1 MVEQWLPAARAR
13 IYRFLAFL
21 YHDEI
26 PETLLQKMAE
36 DPFQKSLRAF
46 LETCPLTDLK
56 PGIKNLGQYVR
67 NKTPFEAYKA
77 LAYEYADIFLNA
89 GENPAFP
96 YESIYESR
104 DPLVMRESVFSVR
117 RAYRKG
123 AVHKSSDYK
132 DLDDHIAVELE
143 FLAYLITQGEKD
155 PKRAAD
161 FQKQQVD
168 FLRDHLMGWVI
179 EFCAV
184 LSNSAQSA
192 FYEGLAELT
201 MSFLFHERMLAFD
214 LEARK
219 PSNEALVTAF
229 KGLADLIEVL
239 GLGPSPMTLTE
250 GIQEEMPQREVPS
263 HCYVCGALCGQTAQ
277 VKDTVI
283 VSLKGLFGDPKGG
296 GRLCPKGAA
305 ATAHIYSAY
314 RLKTPLIKENGR
326 FRKASWDEAL
336 NRVAARLKEM
346 EPHTVGYMRGNDWNN
361 WLHEALFDHYGAHK
375 TSHRPMCDN
384 SNRMANE
391 HNLNDK
397 RPWIHYEDAEYIV
410 LFGNNDLA
418 TSYGQRKTAM
428 LKDALS
434 RGAKLVVFDPRRS
447 ETAAAATE
455 WIPLRPGTDGAV
467 AMAIAYVL
475 VNNNLYDEAFVRD
488 WTYGFESY
496 RDRLLG
502 KEDGIPKTPEWAEE
516 ISQVPARTIER
527 IAVELAHTRYKG
539 IMSWTGVAQTPNG
552 MHATQAVQALNGL
565 LGTFDAPGGPS
576 LPFKRKLNSG
586 WGDGQEKPPS
596 NAPSEKLNRLGM
608 WQGWAPAYFP
618 KDVAAGK
625 LKAVVNYFGDPV
637 LSWGNQE
644 NTIQAFEHLDFMVS
658 IDSFMGNT
666 SLLSD
671 VVLPDATYLEQSQIK
686 ADWLYDA
693 FISYWQAVV
702 PPLYD
707 SRPSWWIF
715 TQLAKRMGLE
725 RYFPWADIEEAQRNQ
740 LRGTPWSLEELK
752 EKGYI
757 ITDTHEFYKYKK
769 WGSLN
774 PPEGYGSSGKTK
786 TGKYNFK
793 NPVAEE
799 KHVDPL
805 PDHKPPDAALR
816 PDAEYPF
823 ICGNFRLFEHEHSS
837 TFNNMT
843 LMKLKGNNELWMNRV
858 DASERGLE
866 DNDRVII
873 YSPWGER
880 TLLLRVTW
888 DICQGVVA
896 AAGGFGHLR
905 GIEADPKYPQFG
917 GANLLGIM
925 PPNISEPMGG
935 TPLLKYIKVNI
946 KKASPE

>member
-1 MVEQWLPAARAR
+1 MGEEWLPAARAR

-36 DPFQKSLRAF
+36 APFQKSLREY
-46 LETCPLTDLK
+46 LETCPLADLK

-67 NKTPFEAYKA
+67 STTPSQAYKS

-123 AVHKSSDYK
+123 GVHKSSDYK

-192 FYEGLAELT
+192 FYQGLAELT

-214 LEARK
+214 LEAGK

-229 KGLADLIEVL
+229 KGLADLIEM
-239 GLGPSPMTLTE
+239 LGPGPSLMTLTE
-250 GIQEEMPQREVPS
+250 GIQEETPQREVAS

-283 VSLKGLFGDPKGG
+283 VSLKGLSGDPKGA

-336 NRVAARLKEM
+336 NLVAARLKEM
-346 EPHTVGYMRGNDWNN
+346 EPHAVGYMRGNDWNN

-397 RPWIHYEDAEYIV
+397 RPWIHYADAEYIV

-455 WIPLRPGTDGAV
+455 WIPLQPGTDGAV

-475 VNNNLYDEAFVRD
+475 VNNHLYDEAFVRE

-576 LPFKRKLNSG
+576 LPFKRKLNSA

-596 NAPSEKLNRLGM
+596 NAPKEKLNRLGM

-618 KDVAAGK
+618 EDVAAGK

-644 NTIQAFEHLDFMVS
+644 TTIEAFERLEFKVS
-658 IDSFMGNT
+658 IDAFMGNT

-671 VVLPDATYLEQSQIK
+671 VVLPDATYLEQSQMK

-769 WGSLN
+769 WGGLN
-774 PPEGYGSSGKTK
+774 PPEGYSSSGKTK
-786 TGKYNFK
+786 TGRYNFK

-805 PDHKPPDAALR
+805 PDHKPPDVALR
-816 PDAEYPF
+816 PDTEYPF

-866 DNDRVII
+866 DNERVTI

-880 TLLLRVTW
+880 TLMLRVTW
-888 DICQGVVA
+888 DICRGVVA
-896 AAGGFGHLR
+896 AAGGFGHVR

-935 TPLLKYIKVNI
+935 TPLLKYIKVNV
-946 KKASPE
+946 KKAGPE